1 MKADI
6 NKQSNDYEIVDFV
19 MDRFKL
25 YTGLGHV
32 GSKKKKKGIFIPNDP
47 QDPAYIEGMGNLYKD
62 L

>member
-1 MKADI
+1 MLQVKADI

-32 GSKKKKKGIFIPNDP
+32 GSKRKKKRMAISNDP
-47 QDPAYIEGMGNLYKD
+47 NDPAYIKGRMGL
-62 L
+62 